1 MEERDNSKLILGL
14 STVFIVVF
22 VCIAI
27 FALIQIWKP
36 KNNTQEQIVLS
47 SSNDKI
53 GTYKNIKYTEEQQIS
68 QYIALVTNSIV
79 SSDTDKLYSMLNDE
93 YKDYFSIDK
102 TKAENMFKTRGF
114 LGKMLTSD
122 KYTKATIEGRSIYI
136 VPLKTSVNG
145 AIYDNVII
153 TEYSP
158 RRFSI
163 AFDDFLTYDKSQKEY
178 YRDELKLV
186 VYNKVN
192 FITSVSAKVKI
203 TNLSDERIII
213 NDSHKYENFYIRFAN
228 QSEILTNLSF
238 LSGESYEMIK
248 NQELAFDASFEIPEL
263 SHQSINSY
271 VLKDVKYIKNG
282 ATKDLEFNIK

>member
-1 MEERDNSKLILGL
+1 MEEQKNSKIILGL
-14 STVFIVVF
+14 SAIFILVF
-22 VCIAI
+22 VIIAI
-27 FALIQIWKP
+27 FALVQIWKP
-36 KNNTQEQIVLS
+36 KDNTEEKIVLS

-53 GTYKNIKYTEEQQIS
+53 GTYKKIKYTENQQIS
-68 QYIALVTNSIV
+68 QYITLVTNAIV
-79 SSDTDKLYSMLNDE
+79 SSDTDKLYSMLNEE
-93 YKDYFSIDK
+93 YRDYFSIDK
-102 TKAENMFKTRGF
+102 TKAENIFKTRGF
-114 LGKMLTSD
+114 LGRMLTSD
-122 KYTKATIEGRSIYI
+122 KYTKATIDGRSIYI

-158 RRFSI
+158 RKFSI
-163 AFDDFLTYDKSQKEY
+163 AFDDFLTYDKSEKVY

-203 TNLSDERIII
+203 TNLSDERITI
-213 NDSHKYENFYIRFAN
+213 NDSHKYENFYIRFN
-228 QSEILTNLSF
+228 DQSEVLTNLSF

-248 NQELAFDASFEIPEL
+248 NQELAFDASFEIPAL
-263 SHQSINSY
+263 SHQAINSY
-271 VLKDVKYIKNG
+271 VLKDVKYMKNG